1 MPIPS
6 SLSELAHPTLAGF
19 AAGGLMRRRILVFGL
34 LAIAAALAV
43 AAARRL
49 VAYEISD
56 RSMEPALRNGDWV
69 LGTRQPRLVRRGH
82 VVVFAH
88 PMRPGFDIVKRV
100 AAVAGEE
107 VGRVT
112 LGRGEVWATRRQ
124 PRCRQ
129 RRQPRPGADPT

>member
-1 MPIPS
+1 
-6 SLSELAHPTLAGF
+6 
-19 AAGGLMRRRILVFGL
+19 MRRRILVFGL
-34 LAIAAALAV
+34 LAIAAALVV

-56 RSMEPALRNGDWV
+56 RSMEPALRHGDWV
-69 LGTRQPRLVRRGH
+69 LGTRRPGLVRRGH
-82 VVVFAH
+82 VIVFAH

-112 LGRGEVWATRRQ
+112 LGRGEVWALGDNPDAGSVDSRALGPIRREWV
-124 PRCRQ
+124 RARLLL
-129 RRQPRPGADPT
+129 RYRPGPPSWVR